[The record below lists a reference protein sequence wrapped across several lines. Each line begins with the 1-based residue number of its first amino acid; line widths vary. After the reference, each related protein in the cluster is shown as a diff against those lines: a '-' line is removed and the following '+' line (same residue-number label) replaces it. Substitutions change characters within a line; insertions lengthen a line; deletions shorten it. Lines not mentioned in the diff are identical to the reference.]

1 MPEIIALF
9 TVFIPHLSA
18 TTIRQFCQVVFALL
32 AMSGRVTMLNI
43 SRWTSQGGSYRTGQR
58 FFNTVLPWTT
68 ICWMFFRTHLL
79 DRESDYILAGDE
91 VVVSKSGNSTYGLS
105 RFFSSL
111 YGKAIPGLAFLA
123 MFLVSVNQRRSYPMV
138 MEQIVRG
145 TSSSNPGV
153 SACEHRENTE
163 VTTIKHKRQRPE
175 GSRNRNKNDV
185 VLSDVLKQLQTMVK
199 ALLQRVGDWIPL
211 RYFVLDGFFG
221 HNNALQMVKQCGL
234 HLISKLRTDAA
245 LSLPPTTPYAGQG
258 RPRIYGER
266 FNPRQIDAKY
276 CVSADTR
283 FNLRQIDAKYCVSA
297 DTQGNLIT
305 EVYQMQLRH
314 KKFAD
319 LLNVVC
325 ILKTNLTTKQQ
336 AHVLL
341 FSSDLALDAEKMI
354 DYYSLRFQIEFNFRD
369 AKQYWGGQDF
379 MNVNK
384 TPVNNAV
391 NLSMFMVSMSAKLTD
406 IFQCENTEYS
416 VLDLKARYRGLKYL
430 YETLKILPQKPDPIV
445 IEQIAQHLGTIGAIH
460 HTQPE
465 LNPG

>member
-9 TVFIPHLSA
+9 NVFIPHLSA
-18 TTIRQFCQVVFALL
+18 TPIRQFCQVVLTLL
-32 AMSGRVTMLNI
+32 AMTGRVTMRNI

-111 YGKAIPGLAFLA
+111 SGKAVPGLAFLA
-123 MFLVSVNQRRSYPMV
+123 VSLVSVNQRRSYPMV

-153 SACEHRENTE
+153 CASEHRKNTE
-163 VTTIKHKRQRPE
+163 ATTPKHKRGRPK

-185 VLSDVLKQLQTMVK
+185 VLTDVLKQLQTMVK
-199 ALLQRVGDWIPL
+199 ALLQMVGDWIPL
-211 RYFVLDGFFG
+211 RYSVLDGFFG

-245 LSLPPTTPYAGQG
+245 LSFPPTTPYAGQG
-258 RPRIYGER
+258 HPRIYGER

-276 CVSADTR
+276 CVSADTQGD
-283 FNLRQIDAKYCVSA
+283 LR
-297 DTQGNLIT
+297 T
-305 EVYQMQLRH
+305 EVYQTQLRY

-341 FSSDLALDAEKMI
+341 FSSDLALDAEKMM

-384 TPVNNAV
+384 TPVNNAA
-391 NLSMFMVSMSAKLTD
+391 NLSMFMVSVSVKLTD
-406 IFQCENTEYS
+406 IFRCENTEYS

-430 YETLKILPQKPDPIV
+430 LEILKILPQKPEPIV
-445 IEQIAQHLGTIGAIH
+445 IEQIAQHLGAIGAIH
-460 HTQPE
+460 HTQPK
-465 LNPG
+465 LNP